1 MCHANAVAQ
10 HLILAVDNGTTS
22 TRAIVFDENADI
34 VSRAQLETTQSFPEP
49 GWVEQ
54 DARELWK
61 NTEAVVR
68 EAVAALAPATIDAL
82 GVTTQR
88 ETTIAWDRFTGQPL
102 APAIVWQD
110 TRTQEWLDELFTPSQ
125 RERITHLTGLPI
137 TAYFSASK
145 MRWLLDNVDAV
156 ANAARAGTLALGTPD
171 SWLTWNLTGG
181 VEAGI
186 HVTDV
191 TNASRTMLMD
201 LDTLSWSEELCAL
214 FGIDEAWLPRIVPSI
229 AHIGMGA
236 GVVDGVPIRCI
247 FGDQQAASFGQRAVN
262 PGDTKNTY
270 GTGNFLMTNTGTD
283 IVRSRHGLITTVAC
297 QYFGLP
303 PTYALEG
310 SVAVSGSLIQ
320 WLRDNLEL
328 IADSSDIEAL
338 ASSVHDNG
346 GVYFVPAFSGL
357 FAPYWR
363 PDARGSIVG
372 LTRFATKAH
381 IARAALEAT
390 AFQSWDVID
399 ATNSDTGRPLTE
411 LRVDGGMVVNELL
424 MQFQADILGIPV
436 VRPEILETT
445 ALGAAYGAGLASTIW
460 RDSDDLA
467 SHWREARR
475 WVPQMSPEERSVH
488 LDSWH
493 KAVTKSLDWV
503 D

>member
-1 MCHANAVAQ
+1 VAQ

-22 TRAIVFDENADI
+22 TRAIVFDERAMI
-34 VSRAQLETTQSFPEP
+34 VSRAQLETTQSFPGP

-61 NTEAVVR
+61 NTETVVR

-88 ETTIAWDRFTGQPL
+88 ETTIAWDHTTGEPL

-110 TRTQEWLDELFTPSQ
+110 TRTQDWLDDTFTPDQ
-125 RERITHLTGLPI
+125 RARITHLTGLPV

-145 MRWLLDNVDAV
+145 MRWLLDNCEAV
-156 ANAARAGTLALGTPD
+156 ALAARAGTLAFGTPD
-171 SWLTWNLTGG
+171 SWLTWNLSGG
-181 VEAGI
+181 VASGI

-201 LDTLSWSEELCAL
+201 LETLSWSEELCTL
-214 FGIDEAWLPRIVPSI
+214 FGINPAWLPRIVPSI
-229 AHIGMGA
+229 SDVGTGV

-270 GTGNFLMTNTGTD
+270 GTGNFLMTNTGTE

-297 QYFGLP
+297 QHAGSP
-303 PTYALEG
+303 ATYALEG

-320 WLRDNLEL
+320 WLRDNLEV
-328 IADSSDIEAL
+328 IAESAEIEAL
-338 ASSVHDNG
+338 ASSVSDNG

-363 PDARGSIVG
+363 PDARGAIVG

-399 ATNSDTGRPLTE
+399 ATNNDTGRPLKE

-436 VRPEILETT
+436 VHPATLETT
-445 ALGAAYGAGLASTIW
+445 ALGAAYGAGLASHVW
-460 RDSDDLA
+460 RNSDDLA
-467 SHWREARR
+467 AHWREARR
-475 WVPQMSPEERSVH
+475 WIPQISPEERSLL

>member
-1 MCHANAVAQ
+1 MAK

-22 TRAIVFDENADI
+22 TRAIVFDENAKI
-34 VSRAQLETTQSFPEP
+34 VARAQLETTQSFPSP

-54 DARELWK
+54 DARELWN

-68 EAVAALAPATIDAL
+68 EVVTALAPATIDAL
-82 GVTTQR
+82 GITTQR
-88 ETTIAWDRFTGQPL
+88 ETTIAWDRSTGEPL

-110 TRTQEWLDELFTPSQ
+110 TRTQDWLDDAFTAEQ
-125 RERITHLTGLPI
+125 KARITHLTGLPV

-145 MRWLLDNVDAV
+145 MRWLIDNCEAV
-156 ANAARAGTLALGTPD
+156 AAAAHAGTLAFGTPD
-171 SWLTWNLTGG
+171 SWLTWNLSGG
-181 VEAGI
+181 VDTGI

-201 LDTLSWSEELCAL
+201 LDTLAWSDELCGL
-214 FGIDEAWLPRIVPSI
+214 FGIDQKWLPRIVPSI
-229 AHIGMGA
+229 ADIGMGA
-236 GVVDGVPIRCI
+236 GVVNGVPIQCI

-270 GTGNFLMTNTGTD
+270 GTGNFLMTNTGTE
-283 IVRSRHGLITTVAC
+283 IVRSQHGLITTVAC
-297 QYFGLP
+297 QYADSP
-303 PTYALEG
+303 ATYALEG

-328 IADSSDIEAL
+328 IAESSEIEPL
-338 ASSVHDNG
+338 ASSVADNG

-363 PDARGSIVG
+363 PDARGAIVG

-390 AFQSWDVID
+390 AFQSWDVLD
-399 ATNSDTGRPLTE
+399 ATNNDTGRPLTE

-436 VRPEILETT
+436 VRPETLETT
-445 ALGAAYGAGLASTIW
+445 ALGAAYGAGLASNIW
-460 RDSDDLA
+460 RDDEDLA
-467 SHWREARR
+467 AHWREERR
-475 WVPQMSPEERSVH
+475 WIPHMTTEERNER

-503 D
+503 V